1 MSPEV
6 LVQKMNWGWDSNTLS
21 LIGSRQIEAEVG
33 ISGWG
38 YPKRLFLE
46 MDGGTCIL
54 LEWDVRISCG
64 CDSHCFRN
72 RCKFSSGKAI
82 WVTFRFICL

>member
-21 LIGSRQIEAEVG
+21 PTGSRQIEAKVG
-33 ISGWG
+33 VSGWG

-64 CDSHCFRN
+64 CDSHC
-72 RCKFSSGKAI
+72 GKLYGSHLDLSVCNALNI
-82 WVTFRFICL
+82 YML